1 MNTSYYG
8 FTIKNIRHN
17 AHTTAHELLDIMY
30 RLIKSHKA
38 IYVDHF
44 FETDSLQRLHIHGTF
59 MARKGLLLS
68 KFKEK
73 FYTIHLDYLPS
84 IADVQNWSIYI
95 RKCQPET
102 TQSEGQDQIVLDDY
116 PFIN

>member
-1 MNTSYYG
+1 MTTSYYG

-17 AHTTAHELLDIMY
+17 AHSTVHELQDVMH

-44 FETDSLQRLHIHGTF
+44 IETDSLQRLHIHGTF
-59 MARKGLLLS
+59 MARKGILLS

-73 FYTIHLDYLPS
+73 FQHIHIDYLPTT
-84 IADVQNWSIYI
+84 ADVHNWSIYI
-95 RKCQPET
+95 RKCQP
-102 TQSEGQDQIVLDDY
+102 QSEQDQIVLDDY
-116 PFIN
+116 PFI

>member
-1 MNTSYYG
+1 MTSYYG

-17 AHTTAHELLDIMY
+17 AHCQVHELEDIMR
-30 RLIKSHKA
+30 RLIKSHKG

-44 FETDSLQRLHIHGTF
+44 SEEDSLGRWHIHGTF

-73 FYTIHLDYLPS
+73 FHTIHLDFLPT
-84 IADVQNWSIYI
+84 IFDVENWARYI
-95 RKCQPET
+95 RKCQP
-102 TQSEGQDQIVLDDY
+102 DQIQIEYPDDGY
-116 PFIN
+116 LFI